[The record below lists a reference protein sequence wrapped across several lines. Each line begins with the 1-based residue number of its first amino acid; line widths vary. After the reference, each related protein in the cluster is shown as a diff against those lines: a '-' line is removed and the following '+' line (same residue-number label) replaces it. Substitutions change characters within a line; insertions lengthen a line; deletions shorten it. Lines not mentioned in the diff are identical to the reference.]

1 MNETIKKSVA
11 ASVGAVIT
19 SLVVTPLEVVKTRMQ
34 VQVPNVVHASLAV
47 QKCPYYNFSNG
58 LTDTML
64 RKETLLTRCKCS
76 AQQICSP
83 PKPDSTLF
91 TMARIARLEG
101 PLALYAGLPPT
112 LLTAIPATAVYFT
125 SYEMLLKKFKGA
137 FPEHNHGV
145 LAMAAGGLARG
156 AAASIFSPF
165 ELIRVQ
171 MQAVANAHPFATY
184 VRKAWQG
191 GPRQLFAGLG
201 ATLARDIPFSAFY
214 WYGIE
219 TSKEYFSERLPIADP
234 QRRRVYVAFIS
245 GVLAGVLATVGT
257 HPFDVVKTR
266 SQLVV
271 YSKDMAPA
279 PSFIRLLGQVWEA
292 EGARGMTAGLIPRLV
307 KVAPACAIMISSYE
321 AIKLSFNVD

>member
-1 MNETIKKSVA
+1 MDETIKKSVA

-101 PLALYAGLPPT
+101 PLALRWLMRIRLPP
-112 LLTAIPATAVYFT
+112 
-125 SYEMLLKKFKGA
+125 
-137 FPEHNHGV
+137 
-145 LAMAAGGLARG
+145 
-156 AAASIFSPF
+156 
-165 ELIRVQ
+165 
-171 MQAVANAHPFATY
+171 
-184 VRKAWQG
+184 
-191 GPRQLFAGLG
+191 
-201 ATLARDIPFSAFY
+201 
-214 WYGIE
+214 
-219 TSKEYFSERLPIADP
+219 
-234 QRRRVYVAFIS
+234 
-245 GVLAGVLATVGT
+245 GVLATVGT